1 MKSSL
6 INSKLHQL
14 AIKNRV
20 PAWSVYM
27 HISRACLSNE
37 NIYNLQILS
46 REGRTLFSVAEDS
59 YKAWD
64 MLDDALSQYAQTE
77 ECQKEW
83 AGTVMKGCHAAVYS
97 AQLCESIQ
105 R

>member
-27 HISRACLSNE
+27 HISHACLSNE

-64 MLDDALSQYAQTE
+64 MLDDALRQYAQTE

-83 AGTVMKGCHAAVYS
+83 ARYCDEGMPCCGLFGAA
-97 AQLCESIQ
+97 L
-105 R
+105 